1 MAYFPHSF
9 LMPFWFFLFSGET
22 GDCWPE
28 SMPDDMGDT
37 SDSVDSSVF
46 SDFAEKTKCTRFK
59 SWRFTSYRKFQS
71 LQFDIFPVLRHL
83 MKGSQNNPRAKWFA
97 LKQERHQTVNSSGV
111 LHCVSQR
118 SDVYPPAVKSSSFQR
133 GAEACMRGWR
143 ETQCV
148 IVLELFANAC
158 FILLGGYILLEWWL
172 CHVLSRLTFWILYFS
187 VSSESSKSNLPK
199 NAENNQFHKCNC
211 FQG

>member
-1 MAYFPHSF
+1 MTYFPHSF

-46 SDFAEKTKCTRFK
+46 SDFAENKGGAHFTP
-59 SWRFTSYRKFQS
+59 WRYISVRKFQS
-71 LQFDIFPVLRHL
+71 LQFDVFPVL
-83 MKGSQNNPRAKWFA
+83 MKGSRNNPRAKRFA

-111 LHCVSQR
+111 LHCSSQR

-143 ETQCV
+143 ENTVCYSAGA
-148 IVLELFANAC
+148 I
-158 FILLGGYILLEWWL
+158 
-172 CHVLSRLTFWILYFS
+172 
-187 VSSESSKSNLPK
+187 
-199 NAENNQFHKCNC
+199 
-211 FQG
+211 